1 MPASIRADH
10 RSLRLALSNRG
21 EMLDA
26 QLAATPEEGDRV
38 AIMMLRSRDVF
49 DVGDVLICLRADG
62 GRPHGQRALERLPPT
77 D

>member
-1 MPASIRADH
+1 
-10 RSLRLALSNRG
+10 
-21 EMLDA
+21 MLDA

-62 GRPHGQRALERLPPT
+62 DRPHGQRALERLPPT
-77 D
+77 G